1 MAPLPVDLALL
12 HELLDVEDH
21 WPPIV
26 LLRNARAVR
35 GHLPPLVLSVAE
47 LAGSAMGPGSR
58 DELRRMRDRAA
69 LYERITA
76 DLDTVRGAR
85 VLKGPSLAARYP
97 AGVLRPLGDLD
108 VVVPDEAALWD
119 AARLVVR
126 DWPVDEL
133 DVSLLDDGGTRHLL
147 VTLRWPA
154 EDPMLDPEPKI
165 EISTF
170 AYPGE
175 PGLVPM
181 RATPPEDRL
190 LADVLALAEERF
202 QRPFTAKDRLD
213 LAVVLASAEAPV
225 VALVAAAE
233 HYHLAPELLELCE
246 SVRTVPSLRA
256 RVPDELTAALAGPA
270 ARETDRRAAGGAP
283 DAPVEGR
290 DGPAEGTEGPAWAG
304 TSPEVAAALAA
315 GQPVHGLLLRRPEQP
330 GPDLLSRT
338 RTVGA
343 GTLLATPI
351 GDFLLVTG
359 ELVDPEQYQAALAA
373 LDD

>member
-1 MAPLPVDLALL
+1 MAPLPIDLALL

-119 AARLVVR
+119 AARLVLR

-225 VALVAAAE
+225 AALVAAAE

-246 SVRTVPSLRA
+246 SVRTVPSLRTG
-256 RVPDELTAALAGPA
+256 VPDELTAALAGPA
-270 ARETDRRAAGGAP
+270 ARETDRRAAAGAP
-283 DAPVEGR
+283 DAP
-290 DGPAEGTEGPAWAG
+290 AEGTDGPAWAG